1 VKRSVKLSGAAAL
14 AVLAV
19 VGVLVAVESS
29 KDEPARRA
37 EPRLEQQVQQVPG
50 PTATIVAK
58 PKPAPVCDKVPHGF
72 APKRVVIPGIT
83 KGASVMTPPRDANNI
98 PGTPPL
104 TTAGKS
110 MFAWDTVLGTRPGD
124 KHGNVAINAHAW
136 PDHSALGD
144 QMVANLHKGDRVV
157 VEGDKLRLCYRVT
170 ERVEVPAT
178 SMMARYYETDGPPR
192 LAILT
197 CSGTRLGPGV
207 WTKRTVWFASP
218 AV

>member
-1 VKRSVKLSGAAAL
+1 MNRSAKLVAAAAV
-14 AVLAV
+14 AVLIV
-19 VGVLVAVESS
+19 VGLVSLSQAG
-29 KDEPARRA
+29 DDQAPRA
-37 EPRLEQQVQQVPG
+37 AA
-50 PTATIVAK
+50 PTATPAALGETPTLSAK
-58 PKPAPVCDKVPHGF
+58 AQPKRSACDKVRHGF
-72 APKRVVIPGIT
+72 VPREVVIPGVT
-83 KGASVMTPPRDANNI
+83 KGASIVTPPRDANNI

-124 KHGNVAINAHAW
+124 KKGNVAINAHAW

-144 QMVANLHKGDRVV
+144 QMVASLQEGDRVV
-157 VEGDKLRLCYRVT
+157 VVGDRQRLCYRVT

-178 SMMARYYETDGPPR
+178 AMMERYYETDGPPR

-218 AV
+218 AA

>member
-1 VKRSVKLSGAAAL
+1 VKLVGAVVL

-19 VGVLVAVESS
+19 VGVLVAVRAGT
-29 KDEPARRA
+29 DEPVRRA
-37 EPRLEQQVQQVPG
+37 DPG
-50 PTATIVAK
+50 PKVAAKADELPPATLAAK
-58 PKPAPVCDKVPHGF
+58 PEPPTCGKVSHGF
-72 APKRVVIPGIT
+72 APRKVVIPGVT
-83 KGASVMTPPRDANNI
+83 KGAAIVTPPRDANNI

-124 KHGNVAINAHAW
+124 KKGNVAINAHAW

-144 QMVANLHKGDRVV
+144 RMVASLHQGDRVV
-157 VEGDKLRLCYRVT
+157 VVGDGQRLCYRVT

-178 SMMARYYETDGPPR
+178 AMMTRYYDTGGPPQ

-218 AV
+218 TT

>member
-1 VKRSVKLSGAAAL
+1 MNRSAKLAAAAAVAVLIVVGLVSLSRAGDDPAPRAVAPAATPAALGETPTLSAKAQPKRSA
-14 AVLAV
+14 
-19 VGVLVAVESS
+19 
-29 KDEPARRA
+29 
-37 EPRLEQQVQQVPG
+37 
-50 PTATIVAK
+50 
-58 PKPAPVCDKVPHGF
+58 CDKVRHGF
-72 APKRVVIPGIT
+72 VPREVVIPGVT
-83 KGASVMTPPRDANNI
+83 KGASIVTPPRDANNI

-104 TTAGKS
+104 TAAGKS

-124 KHGNVAINAHAW
+124 KKGNVAINAHAW

-144 QMVANLHKGDRVV
+144 QMVASLHEGDRVV
-157 VEGDKLRLCYRVT
+157 VVGDRQRLCYRVT

-178 SMMARYYETDGPPR
+178 AMMERYYETDGPPR

-218 AV
+218 AA

>member
-1 VKRSVKLSGAAAL
+1 MNRSAKLAAAAAV
-14 AVLAV
+14 AVLIV
-19 VGVLVAVESS
+19 VGLVSLS
-29 KDEPARRA
+29 RA
-37 EPRLEQQVQQVPG
+37 G
-50 PTATIVAK
+50 DD
-58 PKPAPVCDKVPHGF
+58 PAPRSIAPEATPAALGETPTLSAKAQPERSACGKVRHGF
-72 APKRVVIPGIT
+72 VPREIVIPGVT
-83 KGASVMTPPRDANNI
+83 KGASIVTPPRDANNI

-124 KHGNVAINAHAW
+124 KKGNVAINAHAW

-144 QMVANLHKGDRVV
+144 RMVASLHKGDRVV
-157 VEGDKLRLCYRVT
+157 VVGDRQRLCYRVT

-178 SMMARYYETDGPPR
+178 AMMERYYETDGPPR

-218 AV
+218 AA